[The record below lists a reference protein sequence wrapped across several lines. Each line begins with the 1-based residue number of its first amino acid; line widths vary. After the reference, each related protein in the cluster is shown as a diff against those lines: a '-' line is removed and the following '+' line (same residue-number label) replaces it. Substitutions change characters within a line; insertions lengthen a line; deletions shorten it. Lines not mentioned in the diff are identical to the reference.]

1 MKRLICISFMA
12 LSCCLTTNVL
22 AQVKLDDIRC
32 AGVAGYTCNVI
43 MPSMHNLIK
52 LVNCNTDHFK
62 ATMKQYGYSP
72 KDDYYGTDYC
82 YDNWSVDLW
91 MHGNDG
97 KGANTYTYNP
107 TSKVIICE
115 ISRKMIWPQD
125 YIADWHNDMF
135 PYYTRTENNCNFY
148 VYDAED
154 ALYGFMLQ
162 PSQSG
167 ETIYISVRKFIK

>member
-91 MHGNDG
+91 MHGNIPSSG
-97 KGANTYTYNP
+97 VSPVRPGLSALSPGIPSPAQSTATTNG
-107 TSKVIICE
+107 S
-115 ISRKMIWPQD
+115 
-125 YIADWHNDMF
+125 
-135 PYYTRTENNCNFY
+135 TRPRQ
-148 VYDAED
+148 
-154 ALYGFMLQ
+154 L
-162 PSQSG
+162 PSPPAKAG
-167 ETIYISVRKFIK
+167 PPHCP